1 MWSTAAQIG
10 MTYYFAPTWFLD
22 FNYTY
27 SVSQKYDTLYAAA
40 FINVTGGLTY
50 TGNAYINTTQ
60 RINTQA
66 FAVSVDK
73 VF

>member
-1 MWSTAAQIG
+1 